1 MSNVSYTFS
10 NRGSSL
16 PLKLLYVSKSKY
28 DRDWHSTMHMHPFT
42 ELFYVVS
49 GEGLFLIEDK
59 SFTVKQDDLVIVN
72 ANILHTES
80 SKDSNP
86 MEYIVLGIDG
96 MSLKAL
102 EKNERLVS
110 EKLYSIQNYRGFRS
124 DILYYFN
131 TILEEAE
138 QQKEH
143 YESICHNLLEIMI
156 FNFLR
161 TNSTKVRLTTD
172 PAGAKELDYVKHYID
187 VNYASDLDLDSLAA
201 ATYMNKYYLSHMFKK
216 NYGVSPI
223 NYLIE
228 KRISVSKFLLETTN
242 YSIGQIAQIVG
253 FNSSSYFSQIFKKRT
268 GITPSEYREA
278 VLTDKAN

>member
-1 MSNVSYTFS
+1 
-10 NRGSSL
+10 
-16 PLKLLYVSKSKY
+16 
-28 DRDWHSTMHMHPFT
+28 MHMHPFT

-187 VNYASDLDLDSLAA
+187 VNYASELNLDALAT

-216 NYGVSPI
+216 TYGISPI
-223 NYLIE
+223 SYLIE

-278 VLTDKAN
+278 VEA